1 MRPEIFELSDFHQYI
16 DGVFNIIHSL
26 SILLSIIMIDNK
38 IDNDIVCGWAA
49 LGMILSYS
57 HNFLKKKKAFP
68 PRSSKDWI
76 VR

>member
-49 LGMILSYS
+49 LDIFTADLKLPLLSC
-57 HNFLKKKKAFP
+57 N
-68 PRSSKDWI
+68 RESKD
-76 VR
+76 